1 MLEIKNKHYSF
12 RLQKTPEGKFA
23 HTSLKPNR
31 EGKLS
36 KYLIARCTDPD
47 AAKAFGVQ
55 TRKIVKTFFEGSMV
69 FDELV
74 EAIKNGIIDKETG
87 QSSKP
92 LAGSFVDIDCGFEYE
107 TEFNGTRFKQSTVS
121 LFIMAGENFEVAKNR
136 AIRAV
141 AGMRIESDDIK
152 QTREEITQSNAAN
165 NVPPKES
172 EEDDF

>member
-1 MLEIKNKHYSF
+1 MLEIKNKNYIFSL
-12 RLQKTPEGKFA
+12 RKTTEGKFT

-31 EGKLS
+31 DGKLS
-36 KYLIARCTDPD
+36 KYLIADCIDPD
-47 AAKAFGVQ
+47 ATKAFGVQ

-69 FDELV
+69 YEELV
-74 EAIKNGIIDKETG
+74 GALKSGIIDKESG

-92 LAGSFVDIDCGFEYE
+92 LAGSFADIDCGFEYE

-141 AGMRIESDDIK
+141 AGMRVESDDIV

-165 NVPPKES
+165 TPPAQQET
-172 EEDDF
+172 DDF

>member
-1 MLEIKNKHYSF
+1 MLEIKNKNYIFSL
-12 RLQKTPEGKFA
+12 RKTAEGKFA

-31 EGKLS
+31 DGKLS
-36 KYLIARCTDPD
+36 KYLIADCIDPD

-69 FDELV
+69 YDELV
-74 EAIKNGIIDKETG
+74 GALKSGIIDKESG

-92 LAGSFVDIDCGFEYE
+92 LAGRFVDIDCGFEYE

-121 LFIMAGENFEVAKNR
+121 LFVMSGENFEVVKNR

-141 AGMRIESDDIK
+141 TGLRVESDDIK
-152 QTREEITQSNAAN
+152 QTQEEITQSNATN
-165 NVPPKES
+165 NVPPKDD
-172 EEDDF
+172 EDDF